1 MWGGDNRDDDDGGDD
16 EDDGEGDEDVHRGP
30 GEVAGVVVSWCL
42 LDLLLRLVSAA
53 WLLQDKDTVTI
64 NIDLLDF

>member
-1 MWGGDNRDDDDGGDD
+1 MIFSPSDMDGDFCDDDGGDD
-16 EDDGEGDEDVHRGP
+16 EGDEGTGDDGEGDEDVHRGP

-53 WLLQDKDTVTI
+53 
-64 NIDLLDF
+64 